1 MVRHRIPLS
10 FLPAR
15 QFVGRNASPVAAAI
29 KPLLVSNNTFGA
41 RKTTRDR
48 HRMSCDAPDD
58 NCRMKRDMG
67 LPESEQVAIGA
78 FGGNA

>member
-10 FLPAR
+10 FLPAS

-41 RKTTRDR
+41 RKTTRIGIGCPAMR
-48 HRMSCDAPDD
+48 RMTTA
-58 NCRMKRDMG
+58 G
-67 LPESEQVAIGA
+67 
-78 FGGNA
+78 